1 MTRRLTILAA
11 LLGASSIAYARGP
24 VVAYQ
29 VAVGGPGGAVSQADA
44 ELCAKRMRAD
54 NPVNLDIAAF
64 EKCIASRLRA
74 CAAPAKLARRRPRVD
89 QAGPPSGPV
98 KEGDPFPDP
107 DEDGMMCQNYR
118 SGAMTWSDCTNY

>member
-1 MTRRLTILAA
+1 MTRPLVILVA
-11 LLGASSIAYARGP
+11 LLSASSIAYARGP
-24 VVAYQ
+24 VVADQ

-64 EKCIASRLRA
+64 EKCIASRRHARPAL
-74 CAAPAKLARRRPRVD
+74 AKLTRRHPSLD
-89 QAGPPSGPV
+89 QPGPASGPV